1 MKKFAIAVL
10 FLFAANL
17 IGSAFA
23 SGCVMV
29 PKPLSVGAQTHVLP
43 CCAPKVSCI
52 GGKCF
57 AKDYDVG
64 CASDHGTIVAYSSGQ
79 SLADTITVPASHIVS
94 AQLLAVTERN
104 LVARPLRHRHEF
116 VPVLRYANIHARTG
130 RLLI

>member
-1 MKKFAIAVL
+1 
-10 FLFAANL
+10 
-17 IGSAFA
+17 
-23 SGCVMV
+23 MV
-29 PKPLSVGAQTHVLP
+29 PKPPSVDAQMDVLS
-43 CCAPKVSCI
+43 CCASKVSCI

-57 AKDYDVG
+57 AKNHDAG
-64 CASDHGTIVAYSSGQ
+64 CASDQGTIVAYSSGQ

-116 VPVLRYANIHARTG
+116 VPILRYADIHARTG

>member
-10 FLFAANL
+10 FLFTANL

-29 PKPLSVGAQTHVLP
+29 PKPPSVDAQMDVLS
-43 CCAPKVSCI
+43 CCASKISCI

-57 AKDYDVG
+57 AKNHDAG
-64 CASDHGTIVAYSSGQ
+64 CASDQETIVASSSSQ
-79 SLADTITVPASHIVS
+79 SLADAITAPASQIVS
-94 AQLLAVTERN
+94 AHLLALTERN
-104 LVARPLRHRHEF
+104 LVVRPLRHRHEF
-116 VPVLRYANIHARTG
+116 VPIVRYADIHARTG